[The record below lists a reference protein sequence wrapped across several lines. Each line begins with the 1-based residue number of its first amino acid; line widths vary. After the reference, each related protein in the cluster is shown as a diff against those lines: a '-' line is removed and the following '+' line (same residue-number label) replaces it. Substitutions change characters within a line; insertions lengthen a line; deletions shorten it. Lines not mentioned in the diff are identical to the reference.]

1 MKIKPIRSDAD
12 HKEALKDIELLW
24 GAAEGTAAGDRLDIL
39 ITLVDAYEDQHC
51 PIDFPDPIQAIR
63 FRLEQA
69 GKDARALVGVIGSR
83 SRVYEVLRGQR
94 PLSLNMIRAL
104 HRHLGIPAEVLI
116 QSTKRKPRAA

>member
-1 MKIKPIRSDAD
+1 MRIKPIRSDED
-12 HKEALKDIELLW
+12 HKEALKDIERLW

-39 ITLVDAYEDQHC
+39 IALVDAYEDRHC
-51 PIDFPDPIQAIR
+51 PIDLPDPIQAIR

-83 SRVYEVLRGQR
+83 SRVFEVLRGQR

-116 QSTKRKPRAA
+116 QPTKRKPRAA